1 MLLMATKK
9 KPATKII
16 NGKHRKGAWFVRVRG
31 SYLPVSTKGW
41 LTYIPYAAYLAY
53 TVWVAF
59 AYTGNNLKAVL
70 WIVPNFVAA
79 AIIMTWIAKST
90 S

>member
-1 MLLMATKK
+1 MAAAKK
-9 KPATKII
+9 KTVTKTY
-16 NGKHRKGAWFVRVRG
+16 KVSYRKGAWFAKVRG
-31 SYLPVSTKGW
+31 SYIPVSTKGW
-41 LTYIPYAAYLAY
+41 LTYIPYAAYLVY

-59 AYTGNNLKAVL
+59 AYTGNNLKAIL

-79 AIIMTWIAKST
+79 AIIMTSIAKMT